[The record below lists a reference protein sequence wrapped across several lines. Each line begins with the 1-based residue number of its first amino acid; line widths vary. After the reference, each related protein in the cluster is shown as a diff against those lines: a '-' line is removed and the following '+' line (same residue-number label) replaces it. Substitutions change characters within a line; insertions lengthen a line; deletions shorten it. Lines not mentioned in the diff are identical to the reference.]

1 MAKRSEKPK
10 AGRRLPLAVGIL
22 AAAVA
27 GFHTFF
33 QTELIDEGVLNMGAW
48 RITEG
53 QVPYRDFFAFYTPGS
68 FYLVAL
74 AYKLFGVT
82 LAAGRVLAL
91 LLGIALIA
99 STASLALRVTRHPL
113 FAAVPVAV
121 LCQAGLGGWPFAS
134 HHWIADVGC
143 VLAATLALRALE
155 ERAFLWSSLAGASAA
170 AAFWSLSGQ
179 GALMTLLTIAL
190 YVAFVPAELRRKVVL
205 GWTAGWAVVSV
216 PFLAILAKVDAA
228 TLEYDLITFPTTAYK
243 AIEGNRYPFTFP
255 ARELIQQWSSG
266 AWRSAPVYNAIVTL
280 TALFLWLAPVLAA
293 ALLVWVYVKRWDT
306 PARRGIVAAFVA
318 TFLLTVAWRWAPI
331 NLQWTAVGPA
341 LMVAWA
347 LSRAGALWATAT
359 AWLLIG
365 AFAFVGVYRIG
376 KTLEP
381 GAAAV
386 VRAPAGTWRSFNK
399 RQAAQ
404 LQEVVDQIGARLS
417 PGEPLLCKMTPLI
430 NFMTLHPNPTR
441 LDLLVPPDYTP
452 EPQVREVI
460 EASDRAGLRWILTP
474 AFVPSES
481 LFDRWLL
488 EHYEL
493 AWDNG
498 EFGLWRR
505 R

>member
-1 MAKRSEKPK
+1 
-10 AGRRLPLAVGIL
+10 
-22 AAAVA
+22 
-27 GFHTFF
+27 
-33 QTELIDEGVLNMGAW
+33 
-48 RITEG
+48 
-53 QVPYRDFFAFYTPGS
+53 
-68 FYLVAL
+68 
-74 AYKLFGVT
+74 
-82 LAAGRVLAL
+82 
-91 LLGIALIA
+91 
-99 STASLALRVTRHPL
+99 
-113 FAAVPVAV
+113 
-121 LCQAGLGGWPFAS
+121 
-134 HHWIADVGC
+134 
-143 VLAATLALRALE
+143 
-155 ERAFLWSSLAGASAA
+155 
-170 AAFWSLSGQ
+170 
-179 GALMTLLTIAL
+179 
-190 YVAFVPAELRRKVVL
+190 
-205 GWTAGWAVVSV
+205 
-216 PFLAILAKVDAA
+216 
-228 TLEYDLITFPTTAYK
+228 
-243 AIEGNRYPFTFP
+243 
-255 ARELIQQWSSG
+255 
-266 AWRSAPVYNAIVTL
+266 
-280 TALFLWLAPVLAA
+280 LFLWLAPVLAA